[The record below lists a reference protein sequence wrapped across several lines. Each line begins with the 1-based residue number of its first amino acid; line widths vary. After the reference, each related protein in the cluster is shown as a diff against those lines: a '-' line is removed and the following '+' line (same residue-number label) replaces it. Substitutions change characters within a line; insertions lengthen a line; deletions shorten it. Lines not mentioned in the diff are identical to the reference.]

1 MFTLAHNVKIHSRT
15 FDKNARYILSH
26 DDDDD
31 DDDQSS
37 LDHLLN

>member
-15 FDKNARYILSH
+15 VDKNARYILSH
-26 DDDDD
+26 DDDD
-31 DDDQSS
+31 QSS

>member
-15 FDKNARYILSH
+15 VDKNARYILSH

-31 DDDQSS
+31 DQSS